1 MPSTKLLDEHVIE
14 EHFIRSSGP
23 GGQNV
28 NKVASAVQLYFD
40 VAASS
45 LPTDAKRRLITLA
58 GKRMHPDGRLMI
70 DSRATRSQ
78 KQNRDEARVRLAE
91 LIGKALV
98 VPRKRRATTPTKGA
112 KEQRL
117 VEKKVHAQAKARRK
131 RPSDDE

>member
-1 MPSTKLLDEHVIE
+1 MPNTKLLDEHVIE

-28 NKVASAVQLYFD
+28 NKVATAVQLYFD
-40 VAASS
+40 IAASS
-45 LPTDAKRRLITLA
+45 LPADVKRRLVALA
-58 GKRMHPDGRLMI
+58 GKRMHSDGRLMI

-78 KQNRDEARVRLAE
+78 KQNRDAARVRLAE

-98 VPRKRRATTPTKGA
+98 VPRKRSPTKPTRVA

-117 VEKKVHAQAKARRK
+117 VEKKAHAQAKVRRK
-131 RPSDDE
+131 RPSGDE

>member
-40 VAASS
+40 VKRST
-45 LPTDAKRRLITLA
+45 LPAEVKRRLVKLA

-78 KQNRDEARVRLAE
+78 KQNRDQARARLAALLE
-91 LIGKALV
+91 RALKA
-98 VPRKRRATTPTKGA
+98 PRQRRATRPPKA
-112 KEQRL
+112 SKEDRI
-117 VEKKVHAQAKARRK
+117 VAKKVHSQIKATRK
-131 RPSDDE
+131 RPSLED

>member
-1 MPSTKLLDEHVIE
+1 MPITKLLDEHVIE

-28 NKVASAVQLYFD
+28 NRVATAVQLYFD
-40 VAASS
+40 VVASS
-45 LPTDAKRRLITLA
+45 LAADVKRRLVTLA

-78 KQNRDEARVRLAE
+78 KQNRDAARVRLAE
-91 LIGKALV
+91 LIGKALK
-98 VPRKRRATTPTKGA
+98 VPIKRRPTKPTRVA
-112 KEQRL
+112 REQRL

>member
-1 MPSTKLLDEHVIE
+1 MKLPDEHVIE

-40 VAASS
+40 VVASS
-45 LPTDAKRRLITLA
+45 LPSDAKRRLITLA
-58 GKRMHPDGRLMI
+58 GKRMHPDGRLLI
-70 DSRATRSQ
+70 DSSATRSQ

-98 VPRKRRATTPTKGA
+98 VPRKRRATRPTKVA
-112 KEQRL
+112 KEERL
-117 VEKKVHAQAKARRK
+117 VEKKAHAQAKARRK

>member
-1 MPSTKLLDEHVIE
+1 MPITKLLDEHVIE

-28 NKVASAVQLYFD
+28 NKVATAVQLYFD
-40 VAASS
+40 VVASS
-45 LPTDAKRRLITLA
+45 LAADVKRRLVTLA

-78 KQNRDEARVRLAE
+78 KQNRDAARVRLAE
-91 LIGKALV
+91 LIGKALK
-98 VPRKRRATTPTKGA
+98 VPIKRRPTKPTRVA
-112 KEQRL
+112 REQRL

>member
-14 EHFIRSSGP
+14 EHYIRSSGP

-40 VAASS
+40 VKRST
-45 LPTDAKRRLITLA
+45 LPAEVKRRLVKLA

-78 KQNRDEARVRLAE
+78 KQNRDQARARLAALLE
-91 LIGKALV
+91 RALKA
-98 VPRKRRATTPTKGA
+98 PRQRRATRPPKA
-112 KEQRL
+112 SKEDRI
-117 VEKKVHAQAKARRK
+117 VAKKVHSQIKATRK
-131 RPSDDE
+131 RPSLED

>member
-1 MPSTKLLDEHVIE
+1 MPITKLLDEHVIE

-28 NKVASAVQLYFD
+28 NKVATAVQLYFD
-40 VAASS
+40 VVASS
-45 LPTDAKRRLITLA
+45 LAADVKRRLVTLA

-78 KQNRDEARVRLAE
+78 KQNRDAARVRLAE
-91 LIGKALV
+91 LIGKALK
-98 VPRKRRATTPTKGA
+98 VPIKRRPTRVA
-112 KEQRL
+112 REQRL